1 MRMLPLDGE
10 RLARVVPA
18 LAACPLFGGLTQEQ
32 LGRVAAAAAL
42 AQFEP
47 GEALMRAGESSD
59 GFDVIVGG
67 RCAVRIPGP
76 AGESDAR
83 EITQL
88 SVHDS
93 VGEMGLILERPRTAD
108 VVALERTIAV
118 RFSADVFRQLFEKL
132 PAFGHAI
139 CRALAERL
147 QGASRVLP
155 MAAAPAYAVPAP
167 EVVELLPLE
176 FRRHHR
182 VAPLATEGNRLTLGC
197 VDDLAPRVVESVRQ
211 ALPGMEVTVV
221 RIRSELLEATLN
233 AETGTPARGLTAQ
246 PTVAPASS
254 PRLDAL
260 LRRVVAE
267 GASDLHLSARQRP
280 RWRIDGE
287 MHELVDQPPLRSEE
301 VGQLLDPVMSEAQRA
316 TWLADNDVDFA
327 YALADIARFRVNVF
341 RDHHGVGAVLRQI
354 PAKILTFEQLGLP
367 PAVKTLSDLPKG
379 LVLVT
384 GPTGSGK
391 STTLAAM
398 IDAINRRKRAH
409 IITLEDPI
417 EFVHPS
423 AASLVNQREVGP
435 HTRSFARALKAA
447 LREDPD
453 IVLVG
458 EMRDLETIS
467 LALETANTG
476 HLVFGTLHTS
486 TATSTVDRIITVFPH
501 EQQAQI
507 RATLSETLKG
517 VVAQTLCRKQGGGR
531 VAALEVLVVN
541 AAVSNLIREG
551 KTFQIA
557 STMTTGRGQG
567 NQLLNDELAKLVQS
581 GKVAYDEAHAKAV
594 DKADLAKRLG
604 MTPG

>member
-1 MRMLPLDGE
+1 MRILPLDGE

-18 LAACPLFGGLTQEQ
+18 LAACPLFAGLTQEQ

-47 GEALMRAGESSD
+47 GEALMRTGEVSD
-59 GFDVIVGG
+59 SFDVIVGG
-67 RCAVRIPGP
+67 RCGVRVPGP
-76 AGESDAR
+76 GGEADLR

-88 SVHDS
+88 ATHDS
-93 VGEMGLILERPRTAD
+93 VGEMGLILNRPRTAD
-108 VVALERTIAV
+108 VIALERTIAV
-118 RFSADVFRQLFEKL
+118 RFGAEVFRQLFEKL

-147 QGASRVLP
+147 QGASRSLP
-155 MAAAPAYAVPAP
+155 MTDAPAYAPPTP
-167 EVVELLPLE
+167 EVADLLPLE

-182 VAPLATEGNRLTLGC
+182 VLPLASEGNRLTLGC
-197 VDDLAPRVVESVRQ
+197 VDDVTPRVIESVRQ
-211 ALPGMEVTVV
+211 ALPGMEVTAV
-221 RIRSELLEATLN
+221 RIRAEFFEAALFALEDAAPHDL
-233 AETGTPARGLTAQ
+233 PAQ
-246 PTVAPASS
+246 PTIAPASS

-267 GASDLHLSARQRP
+267 GASDLHISARHRP

-287 MHELVDQPPLRSEE
+287 MRELSDQPPLRSEE
-301 VGQLLDPVMSEAQRA
+301 VGQLLSPVMSEAQRA
-316 TWLADNDVDFA
+316 AFAADDDVDFA
-327 YALADIARFRVNVF
+327 YALGDIARFRVNMF
-341 RDHHGVGAVLRQI
+341 RDHHGIGAVLRQI
-354 PAKILTFEQLGLP
+354 PSKILTFEQLGLP
-367 PAVKTLSDLPKG
+367 PAVKALSDLPKG

-398 IDAINRRKRAH
+398 VDAINRRKRAH

-423 AASLVNQREVGP
+423 QASLVNQREVGP
-435 HTRSFARALKAA
+435 HTRSFARALRAA

-467 LALETANTG
+467 LAIETANTG

-486 TATSTVDRIITVFPH
+486 TATSTVDRIINVFPH

-557 STMTTGRGQG
+557 SAMTTGRGLG
-567 NQLLNDELAKLVQS
+567 NQLLNDELARLVQS
-581 GKVAYDEAHAKAV
+581 GKVAYDEAHAKAA

-604 MTPG
+604 VAPA